1 MGRDHKSNHTENE
14 DALRT
19 LQKRCQPSW
28 GRLMWFCH
36 LVAGRT
42 RTPVGNGFRVEVS
55 FDARQEEFSSRT
67 TPHGT
72 GCSPQG
78 CVLRDLEGLVGV
90 LKLLCAPA
98 GLQPLGPLYSLRS
111 LG

>member
-1 MGRDHKSNHTENE
+1 MSDGS
-14 DALRT
+14 
-19 LQKRCQPSW
+19 
-28 GRLMWFCH
+28 
-36 LVAGRT
+36 
-42 RTPVGNGFRVEVS
+42 RVEVN
-55 FDARQEEFSSRT
+55 FDACREEISSRT
-67 TPHGT
+67 TPHGR
-72 GCSPQG
+72 G